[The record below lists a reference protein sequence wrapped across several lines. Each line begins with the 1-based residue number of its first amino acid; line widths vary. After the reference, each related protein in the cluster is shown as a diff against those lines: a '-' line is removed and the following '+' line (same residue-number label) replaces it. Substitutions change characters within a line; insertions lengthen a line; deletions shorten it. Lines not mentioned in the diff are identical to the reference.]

1 MKKIIF
7 SFFISFFSFVSF
19 VSAGEVEL
27 EKCSSYYDGCNTCSV
42 IGGEIWACTEKYCVT
57 YEEPKCL
64 SPKSDEVTKQEAFC
78 TEYEWVYE
86 ESSQL
91 CYFGNKEISSDS
103 LYNSYM
109 DFSGQIM
116 YMGGSKYFDESTG
129 FYDYEAVRSDLN
141 MLWFVRLN
149 IPKLY
154 KKYEQDID
162 MKMNSLQSKLNEID
176 ETRQKFIEKLGE
188 KIVLRIDEVI
198 EKKFIDATA
207 WMSHAKKEIHLIKKV
222 EILWNIREQFEK
234 NTSKKYQTAVILVDY
249 FIYKL
254 EKFIAYE

>member
-7 SFFISFFSFVSF
+7 SFFISFFSFLSF
-19 VSAGEVEL
+19 VSAGEVDL
-27 EKCSSYYDGCNTCSV
+27 EQCSSYYDGCNTCSV
-42 IGGEIWACTEKYCVT
+42 IGGEIWACTERYCVT
-57 YEEPKCL
+57 YDEPKCL

-91 CYFGNKEISSDS
+91 CYFGNKEILSDT

-109 DFSGQIM
+109 DFSGQMM
-116 YMGGSKYFDESTG
+116 YMGGSKYFDERTG
-129 FYDYEAVRSDLN
+129 FYDYDAVRSDLN
-141 MLWFVRLN
+141 VLWFVRLN

-154 KKYEQDID
+154 KEYNENID

-176 ETRQKFIEKLGE
+176 ETRQKFVEELGE
-188 KIVLRIDEVI
+188 KIVSRVDQIV
-198 EKKFIDATA
+198 EKFVDSTSG
-207 WMSHAKKEIHLIKKV
+207 MSHAKKEKYLIKKV
-222 EILWNIREQFEK
+222 EILWDIREKFEK
-234 NTSKKYQTAVILVDY
+234 NTSKKYQKAVILIDY

-254 EKFIAYE
+254 ERFIAYE